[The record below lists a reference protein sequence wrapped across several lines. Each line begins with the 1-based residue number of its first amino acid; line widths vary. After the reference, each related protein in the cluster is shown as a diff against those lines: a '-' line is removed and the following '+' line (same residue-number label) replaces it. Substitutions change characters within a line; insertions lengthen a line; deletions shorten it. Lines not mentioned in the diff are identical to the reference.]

1 MKVQPTAPRFTI
13 RKEGETLIVTI
24 PRKLHLFSLVFL
36 IPWLALWLYIS
47 IYMVGIWLV
56 YLVATIAAPFFAET
70 SNSTGVALLSLL
82 VLSIPMAIL
91 LFAGWVVI
99 YTLLWQLGG
108 KEIIE
113 TDPSRIVLTKQI
125 FRWRRCFE
133 YPLSEISELKIDPV
147 PPYTLFSPR
156 RGIQRIFGKNGLLS
170 FKHRDMT
177 IRFGLEIEEAEAM
190 MILDAIKSNQQSI
203 I

>member
-1 MKVQPTAPRFTI
+1 MKVQPKAPRFTT
-13 RKEGETLIVTI
+13 RKEGERLIITL
-24 PRKLHLFSLVFL
+24 PRKLHLFSLILL
-36 IPWLALWLYIS
+36 IPWLALWFYIS
-47 IYMVGIWLV
+47 IYVVGISLV
-56 YLVATIAAPFFAET
+56 SVMAIIAAPFIPET
-70 SNSTGVALLSLL
+70 HISAGPALIFIT
-82 VLSIPMAIL
+82 VLSITVATA
-91 LFAGWVVI
+91 LFAGWVGI

-108 KEIIE
+108 KEVIE